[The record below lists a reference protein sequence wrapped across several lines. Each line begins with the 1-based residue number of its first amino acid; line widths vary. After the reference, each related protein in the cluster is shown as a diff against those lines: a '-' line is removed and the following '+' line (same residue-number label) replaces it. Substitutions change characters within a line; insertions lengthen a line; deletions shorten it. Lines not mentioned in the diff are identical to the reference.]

1 MKYIV
6 DANLPLKLHI
16 WHSDEFIH
24 VHTINPFWKDSEI
37 WRYAKENNLVILTK
51 DVDFS
56 NRIIAAKPP
65 PKVVHFQI
73 GNMKLKNLYEFLN
86 DTWNKV
92 EEMSREYKLV
102 KVSREN
108 IVGIN

>member
-1 MKYIV
+1 MKYII
-6 DANLPLKLHI
+6 DANLPLKLDV
-16 WHSDEFIH
+16 WHSEEFIH
-24 VHTINPFWKDSEI
+24 VFTINPFWKDSEI
-37 WRYAKENNLVILTK
+37 WDYAKDNNLVIITK

-73 GNMKLKNLYEFLN
+73 GNMKLRDLYQFL
-86 DTWNKV
+86 DTTWIKV
-92 EEMSREYKLV
+92 AEMSEEYKLV
-102 KVSREN
+102 KVTNSN